1 MPLQCRNAKFNL
13 SHTLEAAVKA
23 GQNDTQTSSQRNLS
37 CFRFWSVDN
46 QTKSYNRDF
55 SVSEIKDKS
64 IQQFL
69 DELASKAPTPGGGS
83 AAAIMG
89 AQSAAL
95 TSMVCN
101 LTIGKPKYAE
111 VEIDMQTLLQKSEA
125 LREEL
130 TGMIQADIDVFNRL
144 MATYALPKETDGQKT
159 LRSAAIQK
167 ALVEATEIPLAC
179 ARACAAAVELSRI
192 AADKGNSAAVSD
204 AGVAVMAAYSGLKSA
219 ALNVY
224 INAGSLKDRDFADAK
239 LTELKTILNGID
251 VDAEEIYQLVKNKL

>member
-1 MPLQCRNAKFNL
+1 M
-13 SHTLEAAVKA
+13 T
-23 GQNDTQTSSQRNLS
+23 
-37 CFRFWSVDN
+37 
-46 QTKSYNRDF
+46 
-55 SVSEIKDKS
+55 EIKDKS
-64 IQQFL
+64 IQLFL

-111 VEIDMQTLLQKSEA
+111 VENDMQALLQKSEA
-125 LREEL
+125 LREAL

-144 MATYALPKETDGQKT
+144 MATYALPKESDDQKT
-159 LRSAAIQK
+159 LRSAAIQQ
-167 ALVEATEIPLAC
+167 ALSEATEIPLAC
-179 ARACAAAVELSRI
+179 ARACAQAVELSRI
-192 AADKGNSAAVSD
+192 AADKGNSAAISD

-224 INAGSLKDRDFADAK
+224 INAGSLKDRTYADAK
-239 LTELKTILNGID
+239 LSELESILNGID
-251 VDAEEIYQLVKNKL
+251 VDAEQIYQLVKNKL